1 MAVPEEI
8 VVLAGGFGTRLRDVV
23 SDVPKPLAPV
33 RGRPFLA
40 YLLDVF
46 AQQDLRRVIF
56 ATGYMGEVLPEALGR
71 TWRGMEL
78 VYMQESEPLG
88 TGGAIVH
95 AAASVMGDA
104 FFVANGDT
112 FLSLDYAE
120 FARFSTAQSAEIS
133 VALAKVP
140 DVGRYG
146 AVETDGAR
154 IERFTEKGGS
164 GPGFINAGT
173 YYVRRTVLSTFP
185 RARKFS
191 FETEVL
197 APMTGSSRMAAFTGT
212 HDFIDIGVPEDYR
225 LAQSVLGAGST

>member
-40 YLLDVF
+40 YLLDAF
-46 AQQDLRRVIF
+46 AQQKLRRVIF

-71 TWRGMEL
+71 TWRGMDL
-78 VYMQESEPLG
+78 VYVRESEPLG
-88 TGGAIVH
+88 TGGAIAH
-95 AAASVMGDA
+95 AAASIMGDA

-112 FLSLDYAE
+112 FLSLDYAA
-120 FARFSTAQSAEIS
+120 FAQFSAAHSVEIG
-133 VALAKVP
+133 VALANVP

-146 AVETDGAR
+146 AVEIDGAR
-154 IERFTEKGGS
+154 IERFREKGGS

-173 YYVRRTVLSTFP
+173 YYVRCAALTAFP
-185 RARKFS
+185 PARKFS
-191 FETEVL
+191 FETDVL
-197 APMTGSSRMAAFTGT
+197 ATMTGSGRMAGFTST

-225 LAQSVLGAGST
+225 RSPVCLGVESA